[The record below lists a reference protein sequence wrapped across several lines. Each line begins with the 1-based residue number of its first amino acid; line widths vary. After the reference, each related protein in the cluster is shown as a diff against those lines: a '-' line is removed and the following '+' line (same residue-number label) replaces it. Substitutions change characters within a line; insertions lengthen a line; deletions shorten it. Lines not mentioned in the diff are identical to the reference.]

1 MSLKFL
7 LLLCL
12 PIGTVYCYF
21 DVELTEGRYLNG
33 TGEVRFDE
41 IKVKRVNKTLYG
53 ISGKLEVSE
62 EIDDSF
68 EVLILIFYL
77 TLIFLNLLVAVYNQV
92 TESFFKK
99 QGNEYR
105 LTPFHIG
112 PYKFCDYIQ
121 NQSFTYDDFL
131 KCSDLPPKKDC
142 PWKKG
147 TYNMNKCLL
156 PVDKM
161 PHYFN
166 GEYRIDIVASKN
178 GEVSG
183 GFQAFFY
190 VIKDDS

>member
-62 EIDDSF
+62 EIDDNF

-77 TLIFLNLLVAVYNQV
+77 ILIFFKLV
-92 TESFFKK
+92 TCC
-99 QGNEYR
+99 
-105 LTPFHIG
+105 I
-112 PYKFCDYIQ
+112 
-121 NQSFTYDDFL
+121 
-131 KCSDLPPKKDC
+131 
-142 PWKKG
+142 
-147 TYNMNKCLL
+147 
-156 PVDKM
+156 
-161 PHYFN
+161 
-166 GEYRIDIVASKN
+166 
-178 GEVSG
+178 
-183 GFQAFFY
+183 
-190 VIKDDS
+190 